1 MFATKRHHTM
11 MRCSENNSFAAIAS
25 GGSCSR
31 NQFQRVISERIRPG
45 RCWIPQTTG
54 STLARCVRYRSRMDV
69 ISIPVD
75 NWSLALRLGLAA
87 LLGGILGLN
96 REMALKPAGM
106 RTHALVSLG
115 AALATVTGLAL
126 TADEAAAG
134 RIIQGIVAGIGFIGS
149 GVILHRR
156 DNHTV
161 EGLTTA
167 ASIWVIAA
175 TGVAV
180 GAGLWRAAL
189 IVVVISLLLLVIGS
203 PIDRLVHQW
212 SRTPNQE

>member
-1 MFATKRHHTM
+1 
-11 MRCSENNSFAAIAS
+11 
-25 GGSCSR
+25 
-31 NQFQRVISERIRPG
+31 
-45 RCWIPQTTG
+45 
-54 STLARCVRYRSRMDV
+54 MDV
-69 ISIPVD
+69 ISIPLD
-75 NWSLALRLGLAA
+75 NWSLGGRLALAA

-115 AALATVTGLAL
+115 AALATITGLAL
-126 TADEAAAG
+126 ALPPEADNAAPS
-134 RIIQGIVAGIGFIGS
+134 RIIQGLVAGIGFIGS
-149 GVILHRR
+149 GVILRR
-156 DNHTV
+156 TDNHTV

-189 IVVVISLLLLVIGS
+189 IVVVIALILLAIGS
-203 PIDRLVHQW
+203 PIDRFVHRL
-212 SRTPNQE
+212 SGKSNQE

>member
-1 MFATKRHHTM
+1 
-11 MRCSENNSFAAIAS
+11 
-25 GGSCSR
+25 
-31 NQFQRVISERIRPG
+31 
-45 RCWIPQTTG
+45 
-54 STLARCVRYRSRMDV
+54 MDV
-69 ISIPVD
+69 ISIPTD
-75 NWSLALRLGLAA
+75 SWSLAGRLALAA

-115 AALATVTGLAL
+115 AALATITGLAL
-126 TADEAAAG
+126 AQPPGEDAAAPS
-134 RIIQGIVAGIGFIGS
+134 RIIQGLVAGIGFVGS

-175 TGVAV
+175 TGVAA
-180 GAGLWRAAL
+180 GAGLWRASV
-189 IVVVISLLLLVIGS
+189 IVVTISLLLLVIGS
-203 PIDRLVHQW
+203 PIDRFVQRW
-212 SRTPNQE
+212 RSNQE

>member
-1 MFATKRHHTM
+1 MAWHVL
-11 MRCSENNSFAAIAS
+11 
-25 GGSCSR
+25 SR
-31 NQFQRVISERIRPG
+31 GV
-45 RCWIPQTTG
+45 
-54 STLARCVRYRSRMDV
+54 MDV
-69 ISIPVD
+69 ISIPAD
-75 NWSLALRLGLAA
+75 NWSLAMRLGLAA

-96 REMALKPAGM
+96 RELALKPAGM

-115 AALATVTGLAL
+115 AALGTITGLAL
-126 TADEAAAG
+126 TEPPGDDPAATS

-180 GAGLWRAAL
+180 GAGLWRAST
-189 IVVVISLLLLVIGS
+189 IVVMISLILLVIGS
-203 PIDRLVHQW
+203 PIDQFVQRFGK
-212 SRTPNQE
+212 RNDQE

>member
-1 MFATKRHHTM
+1 
-11 MRCSENNSFAAIAS
+11 
-25 GGSCSR
+25 
-31 NQFQRVISERIRPG
+31 
-45 RCWIPQTTG
+45 
-54 STLARCVRYRSRMDV
+54 MDV
-69 ISIPVD
+69 ISIPAD
-75 NWSLALRLGLAA
+75 NWSLAMRLGLAA

-96 REMALKPAGM
+96 RELALKPAGM

-115 AALATVTGLAL
+115 AALGTITGLAL
-126 TADEAAAG
+126 TAPPGEDPAATS

-180 GAGLWRAAL
+180 GAGLWRAST
-189 IVVVISLLLLVIGS
+189 IVVVISLILLVIGS
-203 PIDRLVHQW
+203 PIDQFVQRFGK
-212 SRTPNQE
+212 RNEQE

>member
-1 MFATKRHHTM
+1 
-11 MRCSENNSFAAIAS
+11 
-25 GGSCSR
+25 
-31 NQFQRVISERIRPG
+31 
-45 RCWIPQTTG
+45 
-54 STLARCVRYRSRMDV
+54 MDV
-69 ISIPVD
+69 ISIPTDEWRLVGR
-75 NWSLALRLGLAA
+75 LALAA

-115 AALATVTGLAL
+115 AALATITGLAL
-126 TADEAAAG
+126 TAPPGNDASAPS
-134 RIIQGIVAGIGFIGS
+134 RIIQGLVAGIGFVGS

-175 TGVAV
+175 TGVAA
-180 GAGLWRAAL
+180 GAGLWRAAVS
-189 IVVVISLLLLVIGS
+189 VVVISLLLLVIGS
-203 PIDRLVHQW
+203 PIDQFVHRF
-212 SRTPNQE
+212 SKTPNQE

>member
-1 MFATKRHHTM
+1 
-11 MRCSENNSFAAIAS
+11 
-25 GGSCSR
+25 
-31 NQFQRVISERIRPG
+31 
-45 RCWIPQTTG
+45 
-54 STLARCVRYRSRMDV
+54 MDV
-69 ISIPVD
+69 ISIPTD
-75 NWSLALRLGLAA
+75 EWRLLGRLALAA

-106 RTHALVSLG
+106 RTHALVALG
-115 AALATVTGLAL
+115 AALATITGLAL
-126 TADEAAAG
+126 TAPPGNDASATS
-134 RIIQGIVAGIGFIGS
+134 RIIQGLVAGIGFVGS

-180 GAGLWRAAL
+180 GAGLWRAGL

-203 PIDRLVHQW
+203 PIDQFVHRF
-212 SRTPNQE
+212 SKTPHQE

>member
-1 MFATKRHHTM
+1 MDGVT
-11 MRCSENNSFAAIAS
+11 
-25 GGSCSR
+25 
-31 NQFQRVISERIRPG
+31 
-45 RCWIPQTTG
+45 IPT
-54 STLARCVRYRSRMDV
+54 
-69 ISIPVD
+69 D
-75 NWSLALRLGLAA
+75 NWALALRLGLAA
-87 LLGGILGLN
+87 LLGGILGIN
-96 REMALKPAGM
+96 RELAFKPAGM

-115 AALATVTGLAL
+115 AALATITGLAL
-126 TADEAAAG
+126 MLPPGNDPGATG

-180 GAGLWRAAL
+180 GAGLWRASVT
-189 IVVVISLLLLVIGS
+189 VVIISLLLLVIGS
-203 PIDRLVHQW
+203 PIDRLVHRL
-212 SRTPNQE
+212 SRSRDEGSLKE

>member
-1 MFATKRHHTM
+1 
-11 MRCSENNSFAAIAS
+11 
-25 GGSCSR
+25 
-31 NQFQRVISERIRPG
+31 
-45 RCWIPQTTG
+45 
-54 STLARCVRYRSRMDV
+54 MDV
-69 ISIPVD
+69 ISIPAD
-75 NWSLALRLGLAA
+75 GWALAMRLALAA
-87 LLGGILGLN
+87 FLGGVLGLN
-96 REMALKPAGM
+96 REIALKPAGM

-115 AALATVTGLAL
+115 SALATVTGLAL
-126 TADEAAAG
+126 TQSGDDAAAPS

-180 GAGLWRAAL
+180 GAGLWRASA
-189 IVVVISLLLLVIGS
+189 IVVIISLVLLIIGS
-203 PIDRLVHQW
+203 PIDKFVHRL
-212 SRTPNQE
+212 SKPPNQE

>member
-1 MFATKRHHTM
+1 M
-11 MRCSENNSFAAIAS
+11 E
-25 GGSCSR
+25 
-31 NQFQRVISERIRPG
+31 V
-45 RCWIPQTTG
+45 
-54 STLARCVRYRSRMDV
+54 V
-69 ISIPVD
+69 SIPLD
-75 NWSLALRLGLAA
+75 NWSLAGRLALAA

-115 AALATVTGLAL
+115 AALATITGLAL
-126 TADEAAAG
+126 AQPPGEDNAAPG
-134 RIIQGIVAGIGFIGS
+134 RIIQGIVAGIGFVGS

-156 DNHTV
+156 DNYTV

-180 GAGLWRAAL
+180 GAGLWRASAM
-189 IVVVISLLLLVIGS
+189 VVAISLILLVIGS
-203 PIDRLVHQW
+203 PIDRLVHRW
-212 SRTPNQE
+212 SEKPKE

>member
-1 MFATKRHHTM
+1 
-11 MRCSENNSFAAIAS
+11 
-25 GGSCSR
+25 
-31 NQFQRVISERIRPG
+31 
-45 RCWIPQTTG
+45 
-54 STLARCVRYRSRMDV
+54 MDV
-69 ISIPVD
+69 ISIPAD
-75 NWSLALRLGLAA
+75 NWSLAMRLALAA
-87 LLGGILGLN
+87 LLGGVLGLN

-126 TADEAAAG
+126 TLPPGDDAAAPS
-134 RIIQGIVAGIGFIGS
+134 RIVQGIVAGIGFVGS

-180 GAGLWRAAL
+180 GAGLWRASV
-189 IVVVISLLLLVIGS
+189 IVVIISLVLLIIGS
-203 PIDRLVHQW
+203 PIDRLVHRL
-212 SRTPNQE
+212 SRQPNQE

>member
-1 MFATKRHHTM
+1 
-11 MRCSENNSFAAIAS
+11 
-25 GGSCSR
+25 
-31 NQFQRVISERIRPG
+31 V
-45 RCWIPQTTG
+45 
-54 STLARCVRYRSRMDV
+54 DV
-69 ISIPVD
+69 ISIPID
-75 NWSLALRLGLAA
+75 NWSLALRLALAA

-115 AALATVTGLAL
+115 AALATITGLAL
-126 TADEAAAG
+126 MAPPSDDAAATG

-180 GAGLWRAAL
+180 GAGLWRAGL

-203 PIDRLVHQW
+203 PIDRLVHRF
-212 SRTPNQE
+212 SKPSQE

>member
-1 MFATKRHHTM
+1 M
-11 MRCSENNSFAAIAS
+11 E
-25 GGSCSR
+25 
-31 NQFQRVISERIRPG
+31 
-45 RCWIPQTTG
+45 
-54 STLARCVRYRSRMDV
+54 V
-69 ISIPVD
+69 ISIPAD
-75 NWSLALRLGLAA
+75 NWSLAARLALAA
-87 LLGGILGLN
+87 LLGGLLGLN

-106 RTHALVSLG
+106 RTHALVALG
-115 AALATVTGLAL
+115 AALATITGLAL
-126 TADEAAAG
+126 TMPGEDPAAPS

-180 GAGLWRAAL
+180 GAGLWRASA
-189 IVVVISLLLLVIGS
+189 IVVAISLILLVIGS
-203 PIDRLVHQW
+203 PIDRLVHRW
-212 SRTPNQE
+212 GRSPGQE

>member
-1 MFATKRHHTM
+1 MACRVLP
-11 MRCSENNSFAAIAS
+11 RAA
-25 GGSCSR
+25 
-31 NQFQRVISERIRPG
+31 
-45 RCWIPQTTG
+45 
-54 STLARCVRYRSRMDV
+54 MDV
-69 ISIPVD
+69 ISFPAD
-75 NWSLALRLGLAA
+75 EWRLAGRLALAA

-96 REMALKPAGM
+96 REIALKPAGM

-126 TADEAAAG
+126 TLPPSNDTDATS
-134 RIIQGIVAGIGFIGS
+134 RIIQGIVAGIGFVGS

-156 DNHTV
+156 DNNTV

-180 GAGLWRAAL
+180 GAGLWRASVM
-189 IVVVISLLLLVIGS
+189 VVVISLVLLVVGS
-203 PIDRLVHQW
+203 PIDHLVHRL
-212 SRTPNQE
+212 SRSRDS

>member
-1 MFATKRHHTM
+1 
-11 MRCSENNSFAAIAS
+11 
-25 GGSCSR
+25 
-31 NQFQRVISERIRPG
+31 
-45 RCWIPQTTG
+45 
-54 STLARCVRYRSRMDV
+54 MDV
-69 ISIPVD
+69 ISIPAD
-75 NWSLALRLGLAA
+75 HWSLAGRLALAA
-87 LLGGILGLN
+87 VLGGILGLN
-96 REMALKPAGM
+96 REIALKPAGM

-115 AALATVTGLAL
+115 AALATITGLAL
-126 TADEAAAG
+126 TQPPGEDPAAPG

-180 GAGLWRAAL
+180 GSGLWRASV

-203 PIDRLVHQW
+203 PIDRFVHRL
-212 SRTPNQE
+212 SGRPNHE